1 MSDHLLVLIPGQIL
15 EASGLTKYLLATL
28 GALFAY
34 LLASYL
40 ASPLRQYPG
49 PFLAKF
55 TNLWRTY
62 HIAQGSFHHVLV
74 RLHEKYGPTTYYSS
88 GSSLIDGH
96 IVHTLFSQ
104 DDEEKHAAEKKPI
117 AKYYSPASV
126 ATLEPLIDKTI
137 AQLCSEL
144 DKRFAATSGATG
156 RAFDLGRWILYCSV
170 TFSQPLGY
178 LSAGADFDGT
188 LRAAEK
194 IQDYFAWVGCVPF
207 LDRVLE
213 KNRIV
218 QLFKR
223 PGEINA
229 LAGSCVGRLIARYQ
243 GADASQSEKTPTAA
257 PPQPDYLDRFI
268 EAKSANPTISDGQ
281 IVGWLMINMLA
292 GADTTAISI
301 RSAIYHALRTP
312 GGTVLAFNPYIINR
326 NAGVWGA
333 DAHAFRP
340 ERWLRGAGEGEGQF
354 AARLRAMNDADL
366 SFGAGSRMCIGK
378 HLGLMQVYKVVATV
392 VLGYEVELVRPEGEL
407 RVVNSWFPR
416 QEGLE
421 VRMVRRGADGG
432 DE

>member
-15 EASGLTKYLLATL
+15 TASGFTKYLLATL

-74 RLHEKYGPTTYYSS
+74 RLHENS
-88 GSSLIDGH
+88 GSSLIDGN

-126 ATLEPLIDKTI
+126 ATLEPLIDETI

-144 DKRFAATSGATG
+144 DKRFAATCGATG
-156 RAFDLGRWILYCSV
+156 KAFDLGKWILYCSV

-218 QLFKR
+218 QMFKR
-223 PGEINA
+223 PGEMNA

-243 GADASQSEKTPTAA
+243 GADASQESKSQDDDEKKKTPT
-257 PPQPDYLDRFI
+257 PTQPQPDYLDRFI
-268 EAKSANPTISDGQ
+268 EAKSANPTITDGQ

-301 RSAIYHALRTP
+301 RSAIHLSLRTP
-312 GGTVLAFNPYIINR
+312 GAPVLAFKPRTSSNR
-326 NAGVWGA
+326 NVGVWCA
-333 DAHAFRP
+333 DAHAFP
-340 ERWLRGAGEGEGQF
+340 TGSDGCTGRGKGEGEF

-392 VLGYEVELVRPEGEL
+392 VLGYEVELVRPGEEL

-421 VRMVRRGADGG
+421 VRMVRRGAD
-432 DE
+432 